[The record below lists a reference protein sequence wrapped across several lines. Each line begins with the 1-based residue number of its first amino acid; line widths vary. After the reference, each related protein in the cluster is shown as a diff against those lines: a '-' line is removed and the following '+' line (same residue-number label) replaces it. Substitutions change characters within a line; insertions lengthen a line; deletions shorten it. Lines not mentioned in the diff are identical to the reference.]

1 MTYIRLEQGR
11 LWSMYEGEI
20 LQKMSTEKMNQQK

>member
-1 MTYIRLEQGR
+1 MVYIRLEQGQ

-20 LQKMSTEKMNQQK
+20 LQKMYTEKMNQQK